1 MAQWKILE
9 VLRQG
14 TLVGPQAGK
23 TTKLKVKF
31 PWGVEEREFAPTID
45 VEGIRNTLDS
55 IVRDHDLTGDESV
68 PTADDLVGLTG

>member
-1 MAQWKILE
+1 MNWKILE

-23 TTKLKVKF
+23 TTKLLVKF
-31 PWGVEEREFAPTID
+31 PWGTEEREFAPTISA
-45 VEGIRNTLDS
+45 EGIKLTLDS
-55 IVRDHDLTGDESV
+55 IVRDHHLDGDESV